1 MTKIFITGVNGFVG
15 RNLVQRWKTK
25 FNLDGC
31 DLRPMWQSQT
41 DSYTIEPFDNWHS
54 QVHHLDIRSN
64 YDPNILTGSNIVVHC
79 AARTRIDPSWDDYS
93 DYYETNITASQ
104 RLFEHCQQQQVE
116 KFIYFSS
123 SSVYGNSDDM
133 QEDVKLAPTN
143 PYAISKAA
151 AEMALTA
158 QALKGTTKLIIVR
171 PFTMYGDYMNVG
183 KDSLAIAKFVQATQ
197 HNNPIRLEGS
207 GNQERDYIHVY
218 DAIDALELII
228 EHGQNGEVFNI
239 GTGSSISIKK
249 IADAISPNQIIV
261 PDRLGA
267 VNRTCA
273 NIDKLR
279 ALGFKAKVDIL
290 EWLSVYLK
298 NMN

>member
-15 RNLVQRWKTK
+15 RNLVQRWKNQ
-25 FNLDGC
+25 FDLSGC
-31 DLRPMWQSQT
+31 DLRPLWQSNT
-41 DSYTIEPFDNWHS
+41 GSYTLEPFDNWHS
-54 QVHHLDIRSN
+54 QVHHLDLRSN
-64 YDPNILTGSNIVVHC
+64 YDPGILIGSNIVVHC

-104 RLFEHCQQQQVE
+104 QLFEHCQQQGVA

-123 SSVYGNSDDM
+123 SSVYGNSDMM
-133 QEDVKLAPTN
+133 QEDSRLAPTN
-143 PYAISKAA
+143 PYAISKAS

-158 QALKGTTKLIIVR
+158 QALKGKTELIIVR
-171 PFTMYGDYMNVG
+171 PFTMYGSFMNVG
-183 KDSLAIAKFVQATQ
+183 RDSLAIAKFIQAKQ
-197 HNNPIRLEGS
+197 NNSPIRLEG
-207 GNQERDYIHVY
+207 GGDQERDYINVH

-228 EHGQNGEVFNI
+228 EHGKNGDVFNI
-239 GTGSSISIKK
+239 GTGTSISIKK
-249 IADAISPNQIIV
+249 IANAISSNQIAV

-279 ALGFKAKVDIL
+279 ALGFTPKVDIL

-298 NMN
+298 NIN